1 MPRSVSVKEYMAKRL
16 ITFSPDMGVLKA
28 IQTLV
33 EAGIS
38 GAPVVD
44 SHGNVVGVLSQ
55 KDCLRVALD
64 ASYHG
69 EWGGRVSEYMSK
81 EVTAI
86 EVDTSILEVAQMFME
101 SEYRRYPVMDQN
113 RLVGQISRHDVLR
126 ALSTLRG
133 T

>member
-1 MPRSVSVKEYMAKRL
+1 MLKSVSVKEYMTKSL

-33 EAGIS
+33 EARIS

-44 SHGNVVGVLSQ
+44 SHGNVVGVLSG
-55 KDCLRVALD
+55 KDCFKVALD

-81 EVTAI
+81 DVQSI
-86 EVDTSILEVAQMFME
+86 EVDTTILEVAEMFMK
-101 SEYRRYPVMDQN
+101 SEYRRYPVMDHN

-126 ALSTLRG
+126 ALANLRG
-133 T
+133 K

>member
-1 MPRSVSVKEYMAKRL
+1 MPKSVSVIHYMAKRL

-44 SHGNVVGVLSQ
+44 SHGNVVGVLSE
-55 KDCLRVALD
+55 KDCFKVALD

-69 EWGGRVSEYMSK
+69 EWGGRVSEYISK
-81 EVTAI
+81 DVKAI
-86 EVDTSILEVAQMFME
+86 EVDTSILEVAEMFME
-101 SEYRRYPVMDQN
+101 SEFRRFPVLDKN

-133 T
+133 K

>member
-86 EVDTSILEVAQMFME
+86 EVDTSILEVAQMFMQ